1 MTLLRKQ
8 SDSFAIA
15 LNHWILFGLWL
26 SLNVLS
32 GRGMAA
38 DVQLFRHTPSS
49 NSSKAILKVDLDSRS
64 PHPVNPLLY
73 GKFTEHLGQN
83 IYNGI
88 DAQILVNPAMEKWH
102 FSAGDSVIDGGF
114 KEETDL
120 EKLSR
125 QIREHSRWLG
135 IPAVE
140 ALLEDYKDGAAFGW
154 RRLGSKE
161 SILLSPD
168 VGPYGGRAQR
178 IEIRNVPGGKRF
190 GLYQPVY
197 LPLHRTQKFQF
208 RIIAR
213 SMATANIQ
221 VTIAALDA
229 KGQVSGT
236 LASQDLVLEK
246 KWSTSTGTLSIPAS
260 SYSKADALF
269 AFAVTASA
277 PTHLLIDGALLYPD
291 DHLNYADP
299 DFVRFYR
306 DARLPLMRW
315 PGGNFVS
322 GYHWRDGVGP
332 VDQRPT
338 RPNPAWGALEYNLFG
353 TDEFIALCKAI
364 GCEPMICVN
373 AGNGT
378 AEEAAAWVE
387 YCNGSRETPMGRL
400 RASNGHPEPY
410 AVQYWEIGNE
420 VWGRWQISWT
430 TPAGYVDR
438 FARFAEAM
446 KAADPAIELLAC
458 GQRDYQ
464 DNSWNLALV
473 EAAGS
478 NLRIVTDHIL
488 TGGSVTAETNP
499 HELFHAF
506 MGQQQQL
513 GREYRDLQQRLLA
526 AGVQNPRLAIT
537 ETQLFAGFTGK
548 VAEGNPNAL
557 SPRTMP
563 VPTTISEAL
572 YDATII
578 NESIRMGDFVE
589 MFTHSATVNHGGG
602 LEKRKERVWANPCY
616 YGHWMGRAL
625 SGGTPVAVEMQ
636 SGTYST
642 EHTFGQIA
650 PMKNIS
656 VLDAMAVLSQDESAL
671 TILLIHRGSQTGP
684 ILLELD
690 PGKFPAAPEVSVVTL
705 AGKTMYDRNTLE
717 EPERIKPRTSSL
729 QLRNGKGQI
738 TLPPYSLTRVTF
750 QRAAQ

>member
-1 MTLLRKQ
+1 MAPRL
-8 SDSFAIA
+8 
-15 LNHWILFGLWL
+15 
-26 SLNVLS
+26 
-32 GRGMAA
+32 GMAGEI
-38 DVQLFRHTPSS
+38 QLFRHSPSN

-88 DAQILVNPAMEKWH
+88 DAQILVNPTMEKWH
-102 FSAGDSVIDGGF
+102 FSAGDSLIDGGF
-114 KEETDL
+114 KEGTDL
-120 EKLSR
+120 EKISR
-125 QIREHSRWLG
+125 QIREHSRRLG

-154 RRLGSKE
+154 SRLGPKE

-178 IEIRNVPGGKRF
+178 IEIRDVPAGKRF

-208 RIIAR
+208 RIISR
-213 SMATANIQ
+213 SMTTANIE
-221 VTIAALDA
+221 VAIAALDA
-229 KGQVSGT
+229 KGQVKGT
-236 LASQDLVLEK
+236 LASQNLEIEK
-246 KWSTSTGTLSIPAS
+246 MWSTSTGTLNIPPG

-269 AFAVTASA
+269 AFMVTASA
-277 PTHLLIDGALLYPD
+277 SAHLLIDGILLYPD
-291 DHLNYADP
+291 DHVNYADP
-299 DFVRFYR
+299 DIIRFYQE
-306 DARLPLMRW
+306 AQLPLMRW

-322 GYHWRDGVGP
+322 GYHWRDGIGS

-387 YCNGSRETPMGRL
+387 YCNGSGETPMGRL
-400 RASNGHPEPY
+400 RAANGHPEPY
-410 AVQYWEIGNE
+410 GVKYWEVGNE

-446 KAADPAIELLAC
+446 KAADPAIQLLAC

-464 DNSWNLALV
+464 DNSWNMALV

-488 TGGSVTAETNP
+488 TGGPVTAKTNP

-506 MGQQQQL
+506 MGQHQQL
-513 GREYRDLQQRLLA
+513 GREYRDLRRRLLA
-526 AGVQNPRLAIT
+526 VGVQNPRLAIT
-537 ETQLFAGFTGK
+537 ETQLFAGFSGK
-548 VAEGNPNAL
+548 IEEGNPSAL

-563 VPTTISEAL
+563 TPTTISEAL

-602 LEKRKERVWANPCY
+602 LEKRRERVWANPCY
-616 YGHWMGRAL
+616 YGYWMGRAL
-625 SGGTPVAVEMQ
+625 SGGTRVAVEMQ

-650 PMKNIS
+650 PMKNIPL
-656 VLDAMAVLSQDESAL
+656 LDAMAVLSHDESAL
-671 TILLIHRGSQTGP
+671 IIMLIHRGSQTGP
-684 ILLELD
+684 ISLD
-690 PGKFPAAPEVSVVTL
+690 LDLGKFPAAPEASVVTL
-705 AGKTMYDRNTLE
+705 AGKTMYDRNTME
-717 EPERIKPRTSSL
+717 EPEKITPQSSRL

-738 TLPPYSLTRVTF
+738 TLPPYSLTRLTLSRVA
-750 QRAAQ
+750 R

>member
-1 MTLLRKQ
+1 MNNFVVCPRGDEGCTVGHQKIPIVVLVW
-8 SDSFAIA
+8 SIA
-15 LNHWILFGLWL
+15 LWLTAPLPAQQISLFKHQVSRDASRAQLAIDL
-26 SLNVLS
+26 S
-32 GRGMAA
+32 
-38 DVQLFRHTPSS
+38 
-49 NSSKAILKVDLDSRS
+49 IRS

-88 DAQILVNPAMEKWH
+88 DAQILTNPTFEKWH
-102 FSAGDSVIDGGF
+102 FSSGDNLIDGGF

-120 EKLSR
+120 EKLAVQLS
-125 QIREHSRWLG
+125 HHARWLG
-135 IPAVE
+135 LPPGNT
-140 ALLEDYKDGAAFGW
+140 LWSDYKDGAAWGW
-154 RRLGSKE
+154 MRWGPKG

-168 VGPYGGRAQR
+168 AGPTGGRAQR
-178 IEIRNVPGGKRF
+178 IEIGKVSEGQRY
-190 GLYQPVY
+190 GLFQPLH
-197 LPLHRTQKFQF
+197 LPLHRIQKFQF
-208 RIIAR
+208 RIVAR
-213 SMATANIQ
+213 AIKPGNIQ
-221 VTIAALDA
+221 VALADLTPQG
-229 KGQVSGT
+229 KIGSL
-236 LASQDLVLEK
+236 LASQELKLEK
-246 KWSTSTGTLSIPAS
+246 NWTTQTGTLTLPAGS
-260 SYSKADALF
+260 FSKPDGLF
-269 AFAVTASA
+269 AFTVSVGN
-277 PTHLLIDGALLYPD
+277 PVHVLLDRVLLYPA
-291 DHLNYADP
+291 DHVNYADP
-299 DFVRFYR
+299 DVVRFYK

-353 TDEFIALCKAI
+353 TDEFVALCRAI

-378 AEEAAAWVE
+378 PEEAAAWVE

-400 RASNGHPEPY
+400 RAANGHPEPY
-410 AVQYWEIGNE
+410 GIKYWEVGNE

-438 FARFAEAM
+438 YARFAYAM
-446 KAADPAIELLAC
+446 KAADPSMQLLAC

-488 TGGSVTAETNP
+488 TGGAVTAKTNP

-513 GREYRDLQQRLLA
+513 GREYRELRQRLLD
-526 AGVQNPRLAIT
+526 AGVQKPRLAIT

-563 VPTTISEAL
+563 VPNTISEAL
-572 YDATII
+572 YDAAII
-578 NESIRMGDFVE
+578 NECIRMGDFVE

-602 LEKRKERVWANPCY
+602 LEKRKERVWADPCY

-625 SGGTPVAVEMQ
+625 ADGIPVAVELK
-636 SGTYST
+636 S
-642 EHTFGQIA
+642 
-650 PMKNIS
+650 
-656 VLDAMAVLSQDESAL
+656 AV
-671 TILLIHRGSQTGP
+671 
-684 ILLELD
+684 
-690 PGKFPAAPEVSVVTL
+690 
-705 AGKTMYDRNTLE
+705 Y
-717 EPERIKPRTSSL
+717 
-729 QLRNGKGQI
+729 
-738 TLPPYSLTRVTF
+738 
-750 QRAAQ
+750 